1 MPADN
6 VTLPDDFRDFI
17 NALQKFDVECV
28 LVGGYA
34 VGAHGRVR
42 ATVDI
47 DFLYRA
53 SPENVDRVCRALR
66 HFGAPAS
73 AADPAFLG
81 RDDSIV
87 QVGVAPN
94 RIDLIASITGR
105 TFDQVWSGAISVS
118 IDGERVRTIGFADL
132 LINKRA
138 TARPQDLEDA
148 RLLSSRRK
156 R

>member
-1 MPADN
+1 M
-6 VTLPDDFRDFI
+6 
-17 NALQKFDVECV
+17 
-28 LVGGYA
+28 
-34 VGAHGRVR
+34 
-42 ATVDI
+42 
-47 DFLYRA
+47 
-53 SPENVDRVCRALR
+53 
-66 HFGAPAS
+66 GAPAS

-118 IDGERVRTIGFADL
+118 IDGERVRTIGLADL